1 MIETVYLLDILNS
14 SNPPTRRLALFVFF
28 FLSIT
33 LVIIFRYGSQ
43 QSASYYGIHMKIRD
57 VINDKT
63 VLILGICLIS
73 AAL

>member
-1 MIETVYLLDILNS
+1 MIETVYLLDILNFD
-14 SNPPTRRLALFVFF
+14 PPTR
-28 FLSIT
+28 
-33 LVIIFRYGSQ
+33 RYGSQ
-43 QSASYYGIHMKIRD
+43 QSASYYGIYMNIRD